1 MLFFTSCTEINCI
14 HLWQLDHK
22 KPYWPQPYVLLF
34 LNLIGLGAW
43 QLICPCVYET
53 ICHMKEATMQTYLS
67 TVANQA
73 PQICKWRLLR
83 CSLTIEKQHMTAGI
97 RSKMRIRVSHWIAI
111 WSRFQTSSATRPMSP
126 NLLHRYIGVKK
137 ILYDTVCHIDPFSQ
151 QCLEESP
158 VTPQL
163 PSRKWH
169 LHLLFTA
176 MAPQILSCFVDVF
189 QQHCCL
195 GPVRAQ
201 PTSL

>member
-1 MLFFTSCTEINCI
+1 MCTELLFF
-14 HLWQLDHK
+14 
-22 KPYWPQPYVLLF
+22 
-34 LNLIGLGAW
+34 NLIGLGAW
-43 QLICPCVYET
+43 QLICPCAYET
-53 ICHMKEATMQTYLS
+53 ICHMKEATMHVMHVYRF

-83 CSLTIEKQHMTAGI
+83 CSLTVEKQHIAAGI
-97 RSKMRIRVSHWIAI
+97 RLGMRIGVSHLIAI

-126 NLLHRYIGVKK
+126 NLLHRYIDVKK
-137 ILYDTVCHIDPFSQ
+137 NTACHRSILTTMSWRVPRLH
-151 QCLEESP
+151 
-158 VTPQL
+158 
-163 PSRKWH
+163 PSSLHGNEH